1 MSPRGPSPRSRGHWL
16 PGSLYIGA
24 AEPLGALRHE
34 ACASQKF
41 GLVSVLTSCCHSFS
55 IYTGIVTHG
64 VIFWSVNFRNILT
77 DKVNVG
83 IFTSDVDVF
92 RGLFGI
98 IL

>member
-1 MSPRGPSPRSRGHWL
+1 
-16 PGSLYIGA
+16 
-24 AEPLGALRHE
+24 LGALRHE

-41 GLVSVLTSCCHSFS
+41 GLVSVLTSCHSFS

-83 IFTSDVDVF
+83 IFTSDVVF